1 MPQYLALAESVLE
14 RIKRDDLQINK
25 MDRYDFLNL
34 IISNVG
40 ELTQSTHLKMNQKIC
55 NAIFNFESKVIDLSL
70 LPNNLEYEDEFL
82 LWLAG
87 FIEQITIDENRVD
100 LPPLKTL
107 IKDRDKN
114 KVSKEVKELFTDNLK
129 SAEEIN
135 QYFRQNKNQVAAQV
149 N

>member
-34 IISNVG
+34 IISNVR

-87 FIEQITIDENRVD
+87 FVEQITIDENRVD

-107 IKDRDKN
+107 IKDRD